1 MTTLEWGA
9 PPEAWDYLKRCAKRH
24 CPHRHLKI
32 DWDDCP
38 CAMHAYMRTQAG
50 LDALAKVNRNRAVH
64 VANEW
69 RSGGNVPTT
78 RCD

>member
-9 PPEAWDYLKRCAKRH
+9 PPEAWEYLKKCAKRH

-38 CAMHAYMRTQAG
+38 CPMHTYMRTQAG
-50 LDALAKVNRNRAVH
+50 LDALAKANRNRAVH

-78 RCD
+78 RRD